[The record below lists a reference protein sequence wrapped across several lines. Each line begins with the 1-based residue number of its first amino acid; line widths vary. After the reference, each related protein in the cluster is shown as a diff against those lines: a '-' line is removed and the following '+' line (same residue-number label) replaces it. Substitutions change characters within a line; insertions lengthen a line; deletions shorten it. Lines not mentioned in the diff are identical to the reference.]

1 MHGFVP
7 QQYQSQHFP
16 EALTASHLTFQ
27 RSRWLLT
34 AAVQSCQYIGSMPVG
49 AAWGN
54 SHLGSWT
61 PWPVKHILKHTSS
74 KKTNPR
80 RSAESRESFDF
91 LLELN
96 RIIITKY
103 AEQSLD
109 SKLTESN
116 STCSPSP
123 SNISKHKSISEAFRK
138 HPHEA
143 SVWQDLDLGV
153 LPVLPFPEHCTAVAK
168 SWMKLTM
175 AAEIMAYFFKPAC
188 SRILGDKHVGKK
200 SDISN
205 T

>member
-34 AAVQSCQYIGSMPVG
+34 AAVQSCQYIGSMPVA

-61 PWPVKHILKHTSS
+61 PWHYLDRWNIYWHTSS

-96 RIIITKY
+96 RVLITKY

-116 STCSPSP
+116 STVRPLLQTYP
-123 SNISKHKSISEAFRK
+123 NTNLISEAF
-138 HPHEA
+138 A
-143 SVWQDLDLGV
+143 NI
-153 LPVLPFPEHCTAVAK
+153 
-168 SWMKLTM
+168 LT
-175 AAEIMAYFFKPAC
+175 KPQF
-188 SRILGDKHVGKK
+188 DK
-200 SDISN
+200 
-205 T
+205 TWT

>member
-34 AAVQSCQYIGSMPVG
+34 AAVQSCQYIGSMPVA

-123 SNISKHKSISEAFRK
+123 SNISKHKSHFRSISQTSSWSLSLTR
-138 HPHEA
+138 PGPRCA
-143 SVWQDLDLGV
+143 SCASLPWALHGSGQELDETHNGCRNHGVFLQTCMFQDPWRQTRGQ
-153 LPVLPFPEHCTAVAK
+153 
-168 SWMKLTM
+168 
-175 AAEIMAYFFKPAC
+175 
-188 SRILGDKHVGKK
+188 KK
-200 SDISN
+200 WHI
-205 T
+205 